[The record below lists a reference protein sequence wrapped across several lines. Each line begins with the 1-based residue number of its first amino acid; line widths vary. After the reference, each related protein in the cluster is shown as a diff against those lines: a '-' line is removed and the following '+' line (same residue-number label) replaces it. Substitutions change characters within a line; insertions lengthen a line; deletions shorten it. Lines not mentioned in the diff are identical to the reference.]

1 MANVINL
8 GLISF
13 HFVPPESRFVQ
24 INEEKWY
31 TMDGVRT
38 VPKVIRSYKDL
49 SWPGISAL
57 CSFGVYIETHIRRG
71 DIHQERYKYTQDRES
86 VTITLGLEMTI
97 VHQSAP

>member
-1 MANVINL
+1 M
-8 GLISF
+8 
-13 HFVPPESRFVQ
+13 
-24 INEEKWY
+24 NEEKWY

-38 VPKVIRSYKDL
+38 LPKVIRSYKGL

-57 CSFGVYIETHIRRG
+57 CSFGVYTETHIRRG

-86 VTITLGLEMTI
+86 VTITLGLEMSI

>member
-1 MANVINL
+1 
-8 GLISF
+8 
-13 HFVPPESRFVQ
+13 
-24 INEEKWY
+24 
-31 TMDGVRT
+31 MDGARS

-57 CSFGVYIETHIRRG
+57 CSFGVYIETHIGHR
-71 DIHQERYKYTQDRES
+71 DIHQERYKYTLDRES